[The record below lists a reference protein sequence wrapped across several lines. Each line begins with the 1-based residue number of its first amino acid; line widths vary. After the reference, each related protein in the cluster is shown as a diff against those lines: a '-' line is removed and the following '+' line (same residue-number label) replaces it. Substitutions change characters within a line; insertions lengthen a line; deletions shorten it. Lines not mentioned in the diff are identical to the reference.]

1 MQPIHHL
8 SKIYEL
14 LHWQHKMSDYIKVQG
29 YNNLVRD
36 TRSNA
41 IVNKDKNAYNIAKRR
56 AEEAQRQRDEIRGAT
71 REINNLKCEMHEI
84 KDMLKTLLDRN

>member
-1 MQPIHHL
+1 
-8 SKIYEL
+8 
-14 LHWQHKMSDYIKVQG
+14 MSDYLKVEG

-41 IVNKDKNAYNIAKRR
+41 IVNKDKNAYSIAKRR

-84 KDMLKTLLDRN
+84 KDMLKTLLDKN

>member
-1 MQPIHHL
+1 M
-8 SKIYEL
+8 
-14 LHWQHKMSDYIKVQG
+14 KVEG

-36 TRSNA
+36 TNTRA
-41 IVNKDKNAYNIAKRR
+41 IINKDKNAYNLAKRR

-84 KDMLKTLLDRN
+84 KDMLKILLDKN